1 VSEVG
6 LSQAARGTCTP
17 AEVPPAP
24 RDDEPRLSRK
34 VVLRCGCAPRPVS
47 VQFKLLSGVN
57 RNVSADGTVEM
68 TETDAAPLLSAG
80 WVRAWKQDLS
90 K

>member
-6 LSQAARGTCTP
+6 PAGPARP
-17 AEVPPAP
+17 RRIPPAP
-24 RDDEPRLSRK
+24 RDDEPPAISEGRPPVRLR
-34 VVLRCGCAPRPVS
+34 APAGVGA
-47 VQFKLLSGVN
+47 VQLLSGVH
-57 RNVSADGTVEM
+57 RNASADGTVEM

-80 WVRAWKQDLS
+80 WVRAWKQELS